1 MQSGWCLLLL
11 YSDSPGHGQPA
22 PQAVHPYHPSIPSI
36 PSILASSIPSI
47 SNIPASQYPQ
57 HPGIPS
63 IPASPASQHFQ
74 HLCIPS
80 ISTIPRLGHLQ
91 RQNAPGVL
99 LLLFA
104 FKNKHGTIWGEG
116 EEKAIWVG
124 SLLSTQL
131 LCSKQNL
138 HKDTGAKKHPER
150 KMEKLKSSM
159 ALGITDVFCHHT
171 HTVWTMDYATE
182 KTLMLRVGRK
192 SFLSP
197 NLAMG

>member
-1 MQSGWCLLLL
+1 NFKPEFKAASALGRFSMPFLFHVG
-11 YSDSPGHGQPA
+11 DSIIKKCHIVLG
-22 PQAVHPYHPSIPSI
+22 HPSYFGATGWGAVRLVFVAAVFRQPGAWVACT
-36 PSILASSIPSI
+36 PGCASL
-47 SNIPASQYPQ
+47 ASQYPQ
-57 HPGIPS
+57 HPRIPS

-104 FKNKHGTIWGEG
+104 FKNKHGTFWGEG

-131 LCSKQNL
+131 LCS
-138 HKDTGAKKHPER
+138 
-150 KMEKLKSSM
+150 
-159 ALGITDVFCHHT
+159 
-171 HTVWTMDYATE
+171 
-182 KTLMLRVGRK
+182 
-192 SFLSP
+192 
-197 NLAMG
+197 